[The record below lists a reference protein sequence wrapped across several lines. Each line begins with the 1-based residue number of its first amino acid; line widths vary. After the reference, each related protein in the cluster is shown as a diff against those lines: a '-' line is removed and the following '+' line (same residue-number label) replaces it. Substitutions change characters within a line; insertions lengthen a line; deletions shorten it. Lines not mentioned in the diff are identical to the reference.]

1 MKSGAYVLGCL
12 LAFAQVSIAVS
23 DSCSD
28 LQAAIA
34 KAAVLRSRMQR
45 EAAPLLNTSQ
55 MPTHHDG
62 ACNAAQAF
70 RDHVVVLAKL
80 AEGKCLGE
88 DEQKKLTAD
97 IVLNMKEANNNI
109 GLFCN

>member
-1 MKSGAYVLGCL
+1 MKSGACVLGCVL
-12 LAFAQVSIAVS
+12 VFAQVSVARS
-23 DSCSD
+23 DACSD
-28 LQAAIA
+28 LHAAIA
-34 KAAVLRSRMQR
+34 KAAVLRAQMQR

-70 RDHVVVLAKL
+70 RDQVVVLAKL
-80 AEGKCLGE
+80 AEGKCLSE
-88 DEQKKLTAD
+88 EEQNKLTAD
-97 IVLNMKEANNNI
+97 VVVSMREANNNV